1 MRKYHDVQEHE
12 QTTAAQEHIEL
23 LIHKATGFGQKQGTL
38 LLYRDPGREKMHL
51 KSSTTAGGRGR
62 QQVIDGGVG
71 DCAEL
76 GTAASGTTASRG
88 RRRRGWQRV
97 GDGGVGDG
105 SESGTAALWTEASR
119 GWWRRGRQRVGEAGY
134 FMEKQGGDSL
144 GCREGERERTGEW
157 GAHRRRR
164 IPSRQIEEV
173 RRVGF
178 GCPSLQRQG
187 Y

>member
-38 LLYRDPGREKMHL
+38 LLYRDPGSEKMHL

-76 GTAASGTTASRG
+76 GTTASGTTASRG
-88 RRRRGWQRV
+88 WRRRGRKRV
-97 GDGGVGDG
+97 GDGGVVDG
-105 SESGTAALWTEASR
+105 SESWMVASGTAASR
-119 GWWRRGRQRVGEAGY
+119 GGRLFHGEAG
-134 FMEKQGGDSL
+134 
-144 GCREGERERTGEW
+144 R
-157 GAHRRRR
+157 
-164 IPSRQIEEV
+164 
-173 RRVGF
+173 
-178 GCPSLQRQG
+178 
-187 Y
+187 